1 MKLLILDIDE
11 TLIHTEKFPTNYL
24 EKGEFDFKYQSLNKE
39 YEYFTI
45 KRPFLDEFLKYAL
58 DNFNIAIWTA
68 AGKDYAENV
77 LKNIGID
84 KSKLDFFYTEE
95 NCTIKLDYETCNY
108 YGEKNLNKIRKKGYN
123 LDQVLIVDDIS
134 KTAKHNYGNLIH
146 IKPFTTNRSDTELL
160 KLISYL
166 EKIKNAEKFRSIEK
180 RGWSSN

>member
-11 TLIHTEKFPTNYL
+11 TLIHTEKFPANYL
-24 EKGEFDFKYQSLNKE
+24 GEGEFDFKYQSSNKD

-45 KRPFLDEFLKYAL
+45 KRPFIDEFL
-58 DNFNIAIWTA
+58 WTA
-68 AGKDYAENV
+68 ASKDYAENV
-77 LKNIGID
+77 LRNIGID
-84 KSKLDFFYTEE
+84 KSLLEFFYTEE

-123 LDQVLIVDDIS
+123 LEQTLIVDDIA
-134 KTAKHNYGNLIH
+134 KTAIHNYGNLIQ
-146 IKPFTTNRSDTELL
+146 IKPFMTNRSDTELL

-166 EKIKNAEKFRSIEK
+166 EKIKNAERFRSIEK